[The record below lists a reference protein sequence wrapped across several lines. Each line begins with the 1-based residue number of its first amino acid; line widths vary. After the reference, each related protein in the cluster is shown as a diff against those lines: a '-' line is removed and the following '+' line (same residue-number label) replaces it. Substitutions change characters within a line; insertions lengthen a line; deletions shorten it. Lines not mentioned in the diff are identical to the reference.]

1 MLTHGSDRARRT
13 GEKVLL
19 HSAIP
24 KGWTPRTPKTLTHA
38 EFPGTAVLWDE
49 QYFEVIEA
57 TALPA
62 GGIRYVL
69 MEWSESHTI
78 RQFEHYDAESEALR
92 RADYD
97 RARRQRR
104 TSVVSRLSGMF
115 LGYLPA
121 PVQIHLEN
129 ELGVRASH
137 MTLLSCIPALV
148 LLGACILAHVDAS
161 MRHAQ
166 SPVPGLL
173 WPFAYLL
180 TIESGVRFYVAM
192 SQGRPMGSL
201 IGLIG
206 YSIYRALSSKRDQL
220 PPAMGARGD
229 SVAFTAP
236 TEDEELRGSFQMK
249 EPLLTLLS
257 PAEQQK
263 LVERFGFDY
272 RRTASGVAWVILVCA
287 SLGAFTSY
295 VELDKSNSFTAL
307 VSMLIAGGVAIEQAV
322 RLYSFRSGPAGSV
335 FGFFVR
341 PLVRNLLRNLM

>member
-24 KGWTPRTPKTLTHA
+24 KGWTPRTPKSLTHA
-38 EFPGTAVLWDE
+38 EFPGTTVLWDE

-62 GGIRYVL
+62 GGVRYVL
-69 MEWSESHTI
+69 AEWSESHTI

-92 RADYD
+92 MADHARAL
-97 RARRQRR
+97 RQRR
-104 TSVVSRLSGMF
+104 TSIVSRLSGMF

-129 ELGVRASH
+129 ELGVRAST
-137 MTLLSCIPALV
+137 MTILSCIPALV
-148 LLGACILAHVDAS
+148 LFGACILAHVDAS
-161 MRHAQ
+161 TRHEV
-166 SPVPGLL
+166 SPVPTLL
-173 WPFAYLL
+173 WPVAYLL
-180 TIESGVRFYVAM
+180 MIESGTRFYVAM
-192 SQGRPMGSL
+192 SQSRPMGSV

-220 PPAMGARGD
+220 PPAIGARGD

-236 TEDEELRGSFQMK
+236 TADEALRGSFQVK

-263 LVERFGFDY
+263 LAERFGFDY
-272 RRTASGVAWVILVCA
+272 RRNGYGVAWVILVCA
-287 SLGAFTSY
+287 SLGAITSY
-295 VELDKSNSFTAL
+295 LELEKTNSFTSL
-307 VSMLIAGGVAIEQAV
+307 LSMLIAGGVAIEQAV
-322 RLYSFRSGPAGSV
+322 RLHAFRKGPAGSV
-335 FGFFVR
+335 FGFVVR
-341 PLVRNLLRNLM
+341 PIVRNLL